1 MIKCRRKCQRNV
13 IAYDLTKQI
22 YGARSNLCP
31 FPLSTKLPCNWN
43 CVTVQWC
50 FCDASHNFSERP
62 SQAKKNFTFL
72 HLCQEG
78 PLFAPSSTTQVSW
91 KVISGRLLCSSSSL
105 ATVGLRFLFD
115 LSTWLFIFLKHLE
128 FVFNCRV
135 PNTWEIKVTCNCEEV
150 DEFYSKPSTRW
161 KPLREVSPTSKRKKP
176 LTELRFDFMYFRR
189 IQPNTRV
196 EVNF

>member
-1 MIKCRRKCQRNV
+1 MQ
-13 IAYDLTKQI
+13 LE
-22 YGARSNLCP
+22 LCHTLH
-31 FPLSTKLPCNWN
+31 FT
-43 CVTVQWC
+43 
-50 FCDASHNFSERP
+50 
-62 SQAKKNFTFL
+62 NFTFL
-72 HLCQEG
+72 QLCQEG

-91 KVISGRLLCSSSSL
+91 KVIGGRLLCSSSSL

-135 PNTWEIKVTCNCEEV
+135 PNTWEIKVTCSCEEV
-150 DEFYSKPSTRW
+150 EEFYSKPSTRW

-176 LTELRFDFMYFRR
+176 LTELRFDYMYFRR

-196 EVNF
+196 VVHCKGNQPFQIWGPTIMDIDQVNVQIIEGRSNPRTR